1 MSHLVS
7 SNSNPAISQ
16 AVSHGLSST
25 GTPLPAGAGYSA
37 EISRRNPTAFV
48 FLIDQSGSMRN
59 ATLMNG
65 QTVSKAEAATLAVN
79 KILNELIRRCTTKE
93 GVLDRIFVTVIG
105 YGQDDNE
112 ANIAWEGAL
121 NGRDWVALSELHLNP
136 LGAMEEPIQVDEDD
150 LFAAE
155 MESEKVEVRN
165 WFNPMAEGLTPMRSA
180 LEKAAELLQEWL
192 TKHPHCYPP
201 VVFNLTDGEATDGN
215 RNELL
220 EAALTIK
227 QMASSNGNVL
237 LFNCHISSD
246 SERRVFFPASKEE
259 LPAADNAELLFD
271 MSSDLPPSYNM
282 SVFALKRSKGEAVRD
297 VEETYSAMIFNG
309 GIAEFSQ
316 MLDIGTRPT
325 QRNPTN
331 PA

>member
-1 MSHLVS
+1 MSQIIP
-7 SNSNPAISQ
+7 SNPAISQ
-16 AVSHGLSST
+16 AVSQGLSAT
-25 GTPLPAGAGYSA
+25 GTPLAAGASYSA

-48 FLIDQSGSMRN
+48 FLIDQSGSMSN
-59 ATLMNG
+59 DTLMNG

-79 KILNELIRRCTTKE
+79 KILNELIRRCTTNE
-93 GVLDRIFVTVIG
+93 GVLDRIFVAVIG

-121 NGRDWVALSELHLNP
+121 EGREWVALSELQQNP
-136 LGAMEEPIQVDEDD
+136 LGVMEEPIQVDEDD
-150 LFAAE
+150 PFAAE
-155 MESEKVEVRN
+155 MTGVEVRN

-180 LEKAAELLQEWL
+180 LEKAAELLRDWL
-192 TKHPHCYPP
+192 TRHPHCYPP

-215 RNELL
+215 RNQLID
-220 EAALTIK
+220 AARAIK
-227 QMASSNGNVL
+227 QLASSNGHVL

-246 SERRVFFPASKEE
+246 SERRVFFPARKDE
-259 LPAADNAELLFD
+259 LPPADNAELLFD

-282 SVFALKRSKGEAVRD
+282 SVFELKRSKGETVRD

-325 QRNPTN
+325 QRIPTN

>member
-1 MSHLVS
+1 
-7 SNSNPAISQ
+7 
-16 AVSHGLSST
+16 LSAT
-25 GTPLPAGAGYSA
+25 GTPLAAGASYSA

-48 FLIDQSGSMRN
+48 FLIDQSGSMSN
-59 ATLMNG
+59 DTLMNG

-79 KILNELIRRCTTKE
+79 KILNELIRRCTTNE
-93 GVLDRIFVTVIG
+93 GVLDRIFVAVIG

-121 NGRDWVALSELHLNP
+121 EGREWVALSELQQNP
-136 LGAMEEPIQVDEDD
+136 LGVMEEPIQVDKDD
-150 LFAAE
+150 PIAKKLE
-155 MESEKVEVRN
+155 SDLKSELESEKVEVRN
-165 WFNPMAEGLTPMRSA
+165 WFNPIAEGLTPMRSA
-180 LEKAAELLQEWL
+180 LEKAAELLRDWL
-192 TKHPHCYPP
+192 TRHPHCYPP
-201 VVFNLTDGEATDGN
+201 VVFNLTDGEATDGD
-215 RNELL
+215 RNQLL
-220 EAALTIK
+220 DAARAIK
-227 QMASSNGNVL
+227 QLASSNGHVL

-246 SERRVFFPASKEE
+246 SERRVFFPARKDE
-259 LPAADNAELLFD
+259 LPPADNAELLFD

-282 SVFALKRSKGEAVRD
+282 SVFKLKRSKGETVRD

-325 QRNPTN
+325 QRIPTN